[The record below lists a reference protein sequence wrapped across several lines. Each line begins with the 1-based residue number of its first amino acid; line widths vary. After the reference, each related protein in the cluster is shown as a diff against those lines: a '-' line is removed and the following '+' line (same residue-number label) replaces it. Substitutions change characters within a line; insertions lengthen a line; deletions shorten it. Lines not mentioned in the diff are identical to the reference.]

1 MPRDLPPTRS
11 AQKAQTREQL
21 KAAARA
27 CFARRGYAATQI
39 TDIAKAAGVAAG
51 TMYVHFPSKE
61 SILDELLAELDRELV
76 TRLADAWNAS
86 ATDGPPRDLEAR
98 VRAVALACL
107 GVWQAERDLLRTFAE
122 RATLG
127 LDARRIHEGVSP
139 SASRWLAEL
148 IRNAA
153 PLLGGPIAE
162 PGLVAHALLG
172 LWLRVG
178 LASLFDPSPSREEL
192 AELLTR
198 LTLGALRGVAAPAAS
213 APAQRPA
220 SNAGDRRRSRTPR
233 R

>member
-1 MPRDLPPTRS
+1 MPRDVHPTRS
-11 AQKAQTREQL
+11 AQKARTREQL

-27 CFARRGYAATQI
+27 CFTRRGYAATQI
-39 TDIAKAAGVAAG
+39 TDIAKAAGVATG

-61 SILDELLAELDRELV
+61 SILDELLEELDRELV
-76 TRLADAWNAS
+76 TRLADAWSSGAANGS
-86 ATDGPPRDLEAR
+86 PLDVEVR

-107 GVWQAERDLLRTFAE
+107 DVWRAERDLLRSFAE
-122 RATLG
+122 RAALG
-127 LDARRIHEGVSP
+127 LDPRRIHEGVSP
-139 SASRWLAEL
+139 SASRWLTEL
-148 IRNAA
+148 LRNAA

-178 LASLFDPSPSREEL
+178 LASLFDPSPSRGEL

-213 APAQRPA
+213 PPV
-220 SNAGDRRRSRTPR
+220 RRTVSTPR
-233 R
+233 RPGRSHTRRS